1 MRQRSEN
8 IQWTTSSSI
17 KMTQQQLSMVH
28 KWNDYADTDQRH
40 QCLQHTS
47 THAYCS
53 ARQSWTPHDF
63 CDVPIRVE
71 LHLHNAQIA
80 TASLRRPLDILL
92 KSNTSMFC
100 KCSLLKTGCKVPCQN
115 TTNSR
120 MLLDW
125 STRCESSLDH
135 PLEEKSSVRQHTFNI
150 SSY

>member
-1 MRQRSEN
+1 MRQRSQN

-63 CDVPIRVE
+63 CGAPIRVE
-71 LHLHNAQIA
+71 LHLHNAHIA
-80 TASLRRPLDILL
+80 TASLRNSANARFWKLDARYHVRTQRIQECFLTDQHAANL
-92 KSNTSMFC
+92 RWTIPSKRSHR
-100 KCSLLKTGCKVPCQN
+100 CSRICSTLVV
-115 TTNSR
+115 TN
-120 MLLDW
+120 LYDEHIH
-125 STRCESSLDH
+125 C
-135 PLEEKSSVRQHTFNI
+135 N
-150 SSY
+150 